1 MRRTPKDSAVGE
13 IDLVP
18 LIDCVFLI
26 LLFFLLCGRLSNDQR
41 PEQITVPPARSV
53 QKTPSVLERVV
64 ISLRGGEVPA
74 IRFGSDPQWIDLR
87 AGWSGVDRR
96 LEGIWNRAAKRQM
109 NGREVA
115 EAVLELRAD
124 SDAPYNLIQI
134 LQQIASGSI
143 DAQTLLPRRDPGRAF
158 RHLDFAAMPLG

>member
-1 MRRTPKDSAVGE
+1 MRRTPKEAAVGE

-53 QKTPSVLERVV
+53 QKSPGVMERVV
-64 ISLRGGEVPA
+64 ISMRGGEVPA

-87 AGWSGVDRR
+87 AGWSAVDRR
-96 LEGIWNRAAKRQM
+96 LDAIWNRAAKRQID
-109 NGREVA
+109 GQQVA

-124 SDAPYNLIQI
+124 GDAPYNLIQI

-143 DAQTLLPRRDPGRAF
+143 DAQSLMPRAGGRAF